1 MKRYRKRRQKRI
13 AYEVSVSKL
22 ELAGEEEEEA

>member
-1 MKRYRKRRQKRI
+1 MKKISEEMTEKRV

-22 ELAGEEEEEA
+22 ELAEEEA